1 MALQGAVLV
10 QVFYLEDLVVL
21 VEAAQ
26 DTTKLVSAV
35 VLELQI
41 KVMMEEQDHG
51 QALESAAEAAAK
63 MKQVILMELGLVV
76 TDYNGMMARR
86 TLAVAVAVAVVLAL
100 VALVVAE
107 TEHLALMIMQVVLN
121 QVQLTQAEAVE
132 EIHLLV
138 LQIIHI
144 PLVTV
149 VQA

>member
-35 VLELQI
+35 VLELRI
-41 KVMMEEQDHG
+41 KVMLEETDHG

-63 MKQVILMELGLVV
+63 MKQVILMELELVV

-86 TLAVAVAVAVVLAL
+86 TLAVAVAEAVVLAL